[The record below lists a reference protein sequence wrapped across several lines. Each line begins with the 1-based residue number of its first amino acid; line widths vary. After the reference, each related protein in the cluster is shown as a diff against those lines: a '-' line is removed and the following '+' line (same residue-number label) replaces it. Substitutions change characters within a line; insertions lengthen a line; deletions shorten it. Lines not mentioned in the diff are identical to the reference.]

1 MVRLVFRPYT
11 QLRRSICTS
20 ESRRT
25 STRVSSG
32 FILARHSSP
41 SFGSQRVGSRSTPQ
55 QCSRGASQPMAWP
68 AGAPPPR
75 VTTDL
80 RSCRQTTLHFH
91 CAFEIRQSQS
101 LAHMLDS
108 LVRVSRRAARDDAK
122 AEPTLASRFA
132 LAVAQSFANRSH
144 HTQDQAGRG
153 RRSAHSTEHRHTSEN
168 GAGPTRLKGL
178 RPAIRPDN
186 EAPTC
191 RCRTKGGVPPT
202 AQQRRAPT
210 PKRYRNARRVAIN
223 ERLFVRRHASH
234 VRLIP
239 YWQLH
244 GLFDSLFRVLF
255 NFPSLYLLT
264 IGLVVIFSFR
274 WSLPPA

>member
-55 QCSRGASQPMAWP
+55 QCSEKQASRWRG
-68 AGAPPPR
+68 PR
-75 VTTDL
+75 VRRIRMYTDL
-80 RSCRQTTLHFH
+80 RSCTSTLHFH
-91 CAFEIRQSQS
+91 CASEIRQSQS

-144 HTQDQAGRG
+144 HTQTRPTVAALTHIP
-153 RRSAHSTEHRHTSEN
+153 RST
-168 GAGPTRLKGL
+168 G
-178 RPAIRPDN
+178 
-186 EAPTC
+186 
-191 RCRTKGGVPPT
+191 
-202 AQQRRAPT
+202 
-210 PKRYRNARRVAIN
+210 NARR
-223 ERLFVRRHASH
+223 RHRPGTAL
-234 VRLIP
+234 R
-239 YWQLH
+239 
-244 GLFDSLFRVLF
+244 
-255 NFPSLYLLT
+255 
-264 IGLVVIFSFR
+264 
-274 WSLPPA
+274 

>member
-1 MVRLVFRPYT
+1 M
-11 QLRRSICTS
+11 LRK
-20 ESRRT
+20 
-25 STRVSSG
+25 
-32 FILARHSSP
+32 
-41 SFGSQRVGSRSTPQ
+41 
-55 QCSRGASQPMAWP
+55 ASQPMARP
-68 AGAPPPR
+68 AVAPASH
-75 VTTDL
+75 VTPDH

-91 CAFEIRQSQS
+91 CAFEICQSQS

-122 AEPTLASRFA
+122 AEPNYSFEYA
-132 LAVAQSFANRSH
+132 LAVAQSFANDSIAPQTKPAVALAKSPIQRS
-144 HTQDQAGRG
+144 TATVRK
-153 RRSAHSTEHRHTSEN
+153 RRPPSTALWITVGN
-168 GAGPTRLKGL
+168 K
-178 RPAIRPDN
+178 
-186 EAPTC
+186 
-191 RCRTKGGVPPT
+191 T
-202 AQQRRAPT
+202 AQRSPDLSMSNKG
-210 PKRYRNARRVAIN
+210 KRSVERFEPIMHDACARTSPAARHGS
-223 ERLFVRRHASH
+223 RLFVQRHASH

>member
-1 MVRLVFRPYT
+1 
-11 QLRRSICTS
+11 
-20 ESRRT
+20 
-25 STRVSSG
+25 
-32 FILARHSSP
+32 
-41 SFGSQRVGSRSTPQ
+41 
-55 QCSRGASQPMAWP
+55 MAWP

-144 HTQDQAGRG
+144 CTKTKPAVAAEAHIP
-153 RRSAHSTEHRHTSEN
+153 RSTGTHPRVAPAQYGSKITTGNKTGQRSPDLSMPN
-168 GAGPTRLKGL
+168 KGK
-178 RPAIRPDN
+178 RAADR
-186 EAPTC
+186 
-191 RCRTKGGVPPT
+191 PT
-202 AQQRRAPT
+202 ATRADT
-210 PKRYRNARRVAIN
+210 VSDAGARRVAAD

>member
-1 MVRLVFRPYT
+1 
-11 QLRRSICTS
+11 
-20 ESRRT
+20 
-25 STRVSSG
+25 
-32 FILARHSSP
+32 
-41 SFGSQRVGSRSTPQ
+41 
-55 QCSRGASQPMAWP
+55 MAWP
-68 AGAPPPR
+68 ADAPPPR
-75 VTTDL
+75 MTTDL

-144 HTQDQAGRG
+144 CTADQASRGRASAHIPRDTGGDRSRRRPSTALQITTGNKTGQRSPDLPMPNKG
-153 RRSAHSTEHRHTSEN
+153 RRSA
-168 GAGPTRLKGL
+168 
-178 RPAIRPDN
+178 
-186 EAPTC
+186 C
-191 RCRTKGGVPPT
+191 RR
-202 AQQRRAPT
+202 QRRAPA
-210 PKRYRNARRVAIN
+210 PFPIPNARRAPADG
-223 ERLFVRRHASH
+223 RLFVRRHASH

-264 IGLVVIFSFR
+264 IGLVVIFSLR

>member
-1 MVRLVFRPYT
+1 
-11 QLRRSICTS
+11 
-20 ESRRT
+20 
-25 STRVSSG
+25 
-32 FILARHSSP
+32 
-41 SFGSQRVGSRSTPQ
+41 
-55 QCSRGASQPMAWP
+55 MAWP

-132 LAVAQSFANRSH
+132 LAVARSFANRSR
-144 HTQDQAGRG
+144 HTRDQAGRG
-153 RRSAHSTEHRHTSEN
+153 HTRRTFHEAPAHVR
-168 GAGPTRLKGL
+168 RRR
-178 RPAIRPDN
+178 RPDTALWIATGNKTMDN

-202 AQQRRAPT
+202 ARQRRAPT
-210 PKRYRNARRVAIN
+210 PFPMPTRAVQQPTSAY
-223 ERLFVRRHASH
+223 LSDDTRHTCA
-234 VRLIP
+234 
-239 YWQLH
+239 
-244 GLFDSLFRVLF
+244 
-255 NFPSLYLLT
+255 
-264 IGLVVIFSFR
+264 
-274 WSLPPA
+274 

>member
-41 SFGSQRVGSRSTPQ
+41 SFGSQRVGSRSAPQ
-55 QCSRGASQPMAWP
+55 QCSEKQASRWRG
-68 AGAPPPR
+68 PR
-75 VTTDL
+75 MRRRQEMTTDL

-132 LAVAQSFANRSH
+132 LAVAQSFAYGIASQTKPTAATRACTFSGAP
-144 HTQDQAGRG
+144 T
-153 RRSAHSTEHRHTSEN
+153 TSED
-168 GAGPTRLKGL
+168 ASQ
-178 RPAIRPDN
+178 PD
-186 EAPTC
+186 
-191 RCRTKGGVPPT
+191 T
-202 AQQRRAPT
+202 A
-210 PKRYRNARRVAIN
+210 
-223 ERLFVRRHASH
+223 L
-234 VRLIP
+234 
-239 YWQLH
+239 
-244 GLFDSLFRVLF
+244 
-255 NFPSLYLLT
+255 
-264 IGLVVIFSFR
+264 
-274 WSLPPA
+274 